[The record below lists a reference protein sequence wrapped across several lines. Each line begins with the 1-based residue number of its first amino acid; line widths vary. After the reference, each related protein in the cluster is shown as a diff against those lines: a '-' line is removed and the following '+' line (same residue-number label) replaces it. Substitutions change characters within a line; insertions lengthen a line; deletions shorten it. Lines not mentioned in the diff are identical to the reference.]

1 MPVETTRGSVGLF
14 QMRLSAGGAWLRL
27 QVLRRVVHEATET
40 RSASGESF
48 EPVRVDCCSAPDWSL
63 SRSSSGLV
71 RGWGSS
77 GTRQSAA

>member
-48 EPVRVDCCSAPDWSL
+48 
-63 SRSSSGLV
+63 
-71 RGWGSS
+71 
-77 GTRQSAA
+77 